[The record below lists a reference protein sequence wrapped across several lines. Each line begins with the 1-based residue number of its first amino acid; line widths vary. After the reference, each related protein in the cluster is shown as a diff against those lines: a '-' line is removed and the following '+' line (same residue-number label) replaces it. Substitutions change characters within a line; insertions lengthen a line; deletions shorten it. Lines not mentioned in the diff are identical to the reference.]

1 MAKWEYY
8 DTITS
13 FYGGRLQEFLN
24 KRGEDGWELVK
35 IFDGLT
41 ETIEDKEFVVRGR
54 FLFKRKIE
62 D

>member
-8 DTITS
+8 DTTT
-13 FYGGRLQEFLN
+13 FYHDGTLEEFLN
-24 KRGEDGWELVK
+24 EKGEEGWELVK
-35 IFDGLT
+35 IFDGLM
-41 ETIEDKEFVVRGR
+41 ETLENKEYVVRGR